1 MSYIYK
7 ITNIKNNK
15 IYIGKTNR
23 TIEERFKEHCKDYKK
38 RDYEKRPLYAA
49 MRKYGAENFSIELVE
64 ETDNPEEREKYWI
77 EHYGSFKNGYNA
89 TLGGDGKSYIDYDLV
104 VATYKENPIQKEVA
118 KLLNISEDTVNTALK
133 VKKIKTLSQAEAV
146 RISVGKVVN
155 QYDLQGKYLNSYPS
169 TRAAAESLHKIT
181 TSNGAASHI
190 ADVCKGKRK
199 TAYGYIWK
207 FSEN

>member
-23 TIEERFKEHCKDYKK
+23 TIEERFKEYCQDYKK
-38 RDYEKRPLYAA
+38 RDYEKRPLYSA
-49 MRKYGAENFSIELVE
+49 MKKYGIENFSIELVE

-77 EHYGSFKNGYNA
+77 EYFGSFKNGYNA
-89 TLGGDGKSYIDYDLV
+89 TLGGDGKSYIDYDLI
-104 VATYKENPIQKEVA
+104 VATYKEIPIQKEVA
-118 KLLNISEDTVNTALK
+118 KLLNVSTDTVYTALK
-133 VKKIKTLSQAEAV
+133 TKKIKTLSQAEAV

-169 TRAAAESLHKIT
+169 ARAAAESLHKIT
-181 TSNGAASHI
+181 ASNGAASHI

-199 TAYGYIWK
+199 TAYGYIWR
-207 FSEN
+207 FSKQ